1 LLSTLTAGSYPKGI
15 GSYLRTVDANSR
27 LIVRHN
33 TDATHKLYTITDAGV
48 ATSIDTGANI
58 ASDLKMR
65 FQNVADVVY
74 CMN

>member
-1 LLSTLTAGSYPKGI
+1 
-15 GSYLRTVDANSR
+15 VDANSR